1 MEQNKF
7 LVPIAIVIAGALITW
22 GIMSSDGSTT
32 DPTNTNTEQEISY
45 RPITG
50 EDHILGNPNADIVLI
65 EYSDLECPYCK
76 TFYFTTKALMEEYGK
91 DGQLAI
97 VFRNFPLDQL
107 HTKARKEAIA
117 TECAAEL
124 GGNAV
129 YWDYMDK
136 LFEITPSNNGL
147 DLAELPNIAKSLGLD
162 VSAFNTCLN
171 DPKIA
176 EKIEADFQDGLK
188 AGVLGTAADPGGTPY
203 SLLVRSKDG
212 EIKQV
217 KGAQYYETVKG
228 MIDELLT
235 Q

>member
-22 GIMSSDGSTT
+22 GIMSNDGSTT
-32 DPTNTNTEQEISY
+32 TDPTDTKTEQEISY
-45 RPITG
+45 APITG
-50 EDHILGNPNADIVLI
+50 EDHILGNPDADVVLI

-76 TFYFTTKALMEEYGK
+76 TFYYTTKALMEEYGK
-91 DGQLAI
+91 DGRLAI
-97 VFRNFPLDQL
+97 VFRNFPLDQS
-107 HTKARKEAIA
+107 HPKARKEAIA

-124 GGNAV
+124 GGNSI

-136 LFEITPSNNGL
+136 IFEITPSNNGL
-147 DLAELPNIAKSLGLD
+147 DLAELPNIAESLGLD
-162 VSAFNTCLN
+162 VNAFNTCLD

-176 EKIEADFQDGLK
+176 EKVEAQYQDGIK
-188 AGVLGTAADPGGTPY
+188 AGVLGTAPDWGGTPY

-228 MIDELLT
+228 FIDELL